1 MHRGEI
7 VGRGYG
13 SAAVPDKEAGRGGPI
28 GRAVVGR
35 EQGER
40 KRFVFKWGLEVGEI
54 DCVCTPQRGGAEG
67 EVSETETGQ
76 GKEKQFI
83 FMLL

>member
-1 MHRGEI
+1 MERSMGQWLYRTKGREGTYWTHRL
-7 VGRGYG
+7 R
-13 SAAVPDKEAGRGGPI
+13 GRGG
-28 GRAVVGR
+28 
-35 EQGER
+35 GENRGKR

-54 DCVCTPQRGGAEG
+54 DRLCLHTTEKEGDG
-67 EVSETETGQ
+67 EVCLTETGQ

>member
-1 MHRGEI
+1 MAVQDEGEGGNLLDSPSEGEGGGENRG
-7 VGRGYG
+7 
-13 SAAVPDKEAGRGGPI
+13 K
-28 GRAVVGR
+28 
-35 EQGER
+35 R

-54 DCVCTPQRGGAEG
+54 DRLCLHTTEKEGDG
-67 EVSETETGQ
+67 EVCLTETGQ

>member
-1 MHRGEI
+1 MAVQDEGEGGNLLDSPSEGEGGENRG
-7 VGRGYG
+7 
-13 SAAVPDKEAGRGGPI
+13 K
-28 GRAVVGR
+28 
-35 EQGER
+35 R

-54 DCVCTPQRGGAEG
+54 DRLCLHTTEKEGDG
-67 EVSETETGQ
+67 EVCLTETGQ